1 MGTNEKNMTAG
12 SPGKLII
19 TFAIPL
25 MLGNIFQQFY
35 TMADTMIVG
44 QVVGVEAL
52 AAVGAGDWLVWLVLG
67 IMTGITQ
74 GFSILVSQY
83 YGAGEKENLKCAVAK
98 SYIMTALL
106 SVIVLAVSEGAVYHV
121 LLFLQTPDNVIDLTM
136 LYLRLIFA
144 GVPIIAAY
152 NIFAAILR
160 ALGNSRSPLIAMTVA
175 AVINV
180 GLDLLFVAVFGWG
193 VAGAAIATVIAQGF
207 SALYCLLVLRK
218 IRDIRLEKEDF
229 YRQPSMSLQ
238 LLKLG
243 TPLAIQNVIISVG
256 GLTVQ
261 YVINGFGFLFV
272 AGFTATNKLY
282 GILEMAAVSYGYA
295 ITTYVGQNLGAKKY
309 QRIRKGVRSGTYMAV
324 LTSVF
329 ISGMMV
335 LIGRNILSL
344 FVSGEPEQIRQ
355 VLDIAYKYLFIMA
368 VFLWILYLLHVY
380 RSAIQGL
387 GNTLI
392 PLASGIA
399 EFVMRVSVAL
409 LLPKWIGEEGIYYA
423 EICFGVADITGAF
436 VAGLAVSGLKKNEYV
451 VNRFNTLSYM
461 LLSPIFFAN
470 IGLAMTLD
478 GLTGKLIVFMLLLM
492 LLAVVTKVIGC
503 GLGAKIMRYTNKES
517 LQIGIGMI
525 SRGEVAL
532 IVANKGASVGL
543 MSEKF
548 MTPLVIMVVFTTIVT
563 PILLKFVFPKKKD
576 NSGETPSGE
585 LAGLEKSGINT
596 GLEES

>member
-1 MGTNEKNMTAG
+1 MTAG

-193 VAGAAIATVIAQGF
+193 VAGAAVATVIAQGF

-229 YRQPSMSLQ
+229 YRQPSMSLR

-272 AGFTATNKLY
+272 AGFTATN
-282 GILEMAAVSYGYA
+282 A

-423 EICFGVADITGAF
+423 EICAWSSA
-436 VAGLAVSGLKKNEYV
+436 AVL
-451 VNRFNTLSYM
+451 LIISYM
-461 LLSPIFFAN
+461 I
-470 IGLAMTLD
+470 
-478 GLTGKLIVFMLLLM
+478 LM
-492 LLAVVTKVIGC
+492 RKYKD
-503 GLGAKIMRYTNKES
+503 AKTSES
-517 LQIGIGMI
+517 
-525 SRGEVAL
+525 
-532 IVANKGASVGL
+532 
-543 MSEKF
+543 
-548 MTPLVIMVVFTTIVT
+548 
-563 PILLKFVFPKKKD
+563 
-576 NSGETPSGE
+576 
-585 LAGLEKSGINT
+585 
-596 GLEES
+596 

>member
-1 MGTNEKNMTAG
+1 MGTNEKNMTVG

-193 VAGAAIATVIAQGF
+193 VAGAAVATVIAQGF

-229 YRQPSMSLQ
+229 YRQPSMSLR

-335 LIGRNILSL
+335 L
-344 FVSGEPEQIRQ
+344 
-355 VLDIAYKYLFIMA
+355 DIAYKYLFIMA

-423 EICFGVADITGAF
+423 EICAWSSA
-436 VAGLAVSGLKKNEYV
+436 AVL
-451 VNRFNTLSYM
+451 LIISYM
-461 LLSPIFFAN
+461 I
-470 IGLAMTLD
+470 
-478 GLTGKLIVFMLLLM
+478 LIR
-492 LLAVVTKVIGC
+492 KYKD
-503 GLGAKIMRYTNKES
+503 AKTSES
-517 LQIGIGMI
+517 
-525 SRGEVAL
+525 
-532 IVANKGASVGL
+532 
-543 MSEKF
+543 
-548 MTPLVIMVVFTTIVT
+548 
-563 PILLKFVFPKKKD
+563 
-576 NSGETPSGE
+576 
-585 LAGLEKSGINT
+585 
-596 GLEES
+596 